1 MKLQIE
7 RKLAAPGSHLCG
19 LAWDGKTLW
28 HSDGETS
35 LVYRL
40 DPGSGKVLAKITCP
54 NVRTDLGYDGA
65 NLWQIAGRPKRIV
78 VIDPAEGRVLRETD
92 LGQERENACG
102 LCISESKYWVGFK
115 QRGLIEE
122 RSLEDHKRLG
132 EYRTLG
138 RADGLAQVENS
149 SWYTDYDRS
158 LLIGIDLDS
167 GKELGRYGLSGRP
180 TGLGWDG
187 LRFWYSDYENRMIN
201 AVRPK

>member
-1 MKLQIE
+1 V
-7 RKLAAPGSHLCG
+7 A
-19 LAWDGKTLW
+19 D
-28 HSDGETS
+28 
-35 LVYRL
+35 
-40 DPGSGKVLAKITCP
+40 
-54 NVRTDLGYDGA
+54 
-65 NLWQIAGRPKRIV
+65 GRPKRIV

-149 SWYTDYDRS
+149 IWYTDYDRS

-180 TGLGWDG
+180 TGLCWDG